1 ISIQNEREFRAL
13 CAEVLG
19 QPGLPDDPRFASN
32 VARCGHRAPL
42 DAIIEARFTALPRAE
57 LLALLRSAKIA
68 YGELNDVAGLSR
80 HPVLRR
86 VEVDTPSGPV
96 RLAAP
101 PQAGG
106 GPLGPVPAI
115 DAHGQAIREEFAA

>member
-1 ISIQNEREFRAL
+1 MSGQVRSLNIPMALTTTSAVSSSPLSRERVH
-13 CAEVLG
+13 CEVSS
-19 QPGLPDDPRFASN
+19 DHA
-32 VARCGHRAPL
+32 
-42 DAIIEARFTALPRAE
+42 ARFTALPRAE